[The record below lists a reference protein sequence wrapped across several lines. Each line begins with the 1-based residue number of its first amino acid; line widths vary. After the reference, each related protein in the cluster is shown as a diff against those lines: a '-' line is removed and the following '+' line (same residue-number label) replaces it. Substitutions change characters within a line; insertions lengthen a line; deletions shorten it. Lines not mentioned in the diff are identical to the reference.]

1 MLARAHAKG
10 FLVLFFKRNADS
22 VRHWSLIYYFT
33 RSQFRQSV
41 TTTVLKRSLPSRT
54 CPSLPRSMFSRS
66 ETQVDSATL
75 DQAGTTLPC
84 SWATSARCMGP
95 RWCTLN
101 CRSNATPWGGGDVAV
116 RPSRLLTFAYRRHC
130 RPAWPMAVARAFVTS
145 AG

>member
-84 SWATSARCMGP
+84 SWATSARCRGP
-95 RWCTLN
+95 RYCQLRRRSSAMPSGVGDAWVTMWRRLMFA
-101 CRSNATPWGGGDVAV
+101 CRRRCRRGW
-116 RPSRLLTFAYRRHC
+116 LTGQES
-130 RPAWPMAVARAFVTS
+130 WTS
-145 AG
+145 AGWT